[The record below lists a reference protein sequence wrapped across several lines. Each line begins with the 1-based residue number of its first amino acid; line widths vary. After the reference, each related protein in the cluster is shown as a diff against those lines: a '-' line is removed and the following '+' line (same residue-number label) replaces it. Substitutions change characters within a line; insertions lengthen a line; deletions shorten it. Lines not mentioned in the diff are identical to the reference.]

1 MIEASIRLRQGRHRP
16 GIPKIWRWVICYGLA
31 TLLILAAIDRIK
43 YSLASR
49 YSDRAEAA
57 MLYWAI
63 NADTMRPRSVDI
75 GYLRKLLERSLSL
88 DSDNPNQ
95 LDRLSQLDLWEL
107 TTQEVD
113 ETRRQQLHTE
123 GLEAARRGV
132 ALRPGWALAWARLL
146 VWKSEFNELDLEFH
160 SALERATTLGQWQR
174 NIHPTVLQA
183 VLPVWDSLDDKARR
197 ITMQTGRRGL
207 IQDPEATLELLK
219 EYDRLADVCALIPGE
234 DPLNAT
240 YCAKPPLSAGPI
252 PVENT
257 GRRGPD
263 HPCSSPASA
272 MATARNTARPLFRVS
287 SHSLR
292 GRESC
297 TIPAPA

>member
-1 MIEASIRLRQGRHRP
+1 
-16 GIPKIWRWVICYGLA
+16 
-31 TLLILAAIDRIK
+31 
-43 YSLASR
+43 
-49 YSDRAEAA
+49 
-57 MLYWAI
+57 
-63 NADTMRPRSVDI
+63 
-75 GYLRKLLERSLSL
+75 
-88 DSDNPNQ
+88 
-95 LDRLSQLDLWEL
+95 L

-240 YCAKPPLSAGPI
+240 YCAKPP
-252 PVENT
+252 
-257 GRRGPD
+257 
-263 HPCSSPASA
+263 
-272 MATARNTARPLFRVS
+272 
-287 SHSLR
+287 
-292 GRESC
+292 
-297 TIPAPA
+297 